1 MTSRSDSRLIRLDL
15 ARLNEERV
23 LAESALQGERTVAKI
38 RLLTIVLVT
47 GSQWLAQALHGT
59 FGHGDPVRGLAGGL
73 YLLYALG
80 AALAV
85 HRRRVGSPVLA
96 LWLPLGMT
104 FVDFGFFAF
113 MGMRTWAVEGVVQPQ
128 MGAAVMGLVLCWSV
142 ARYSWIHVVQ
152 STALACIAF
161 MAVGVYAGR
170 DTELAGNLFTI
181 GCFCALGALIGFT
194 RVRVRR
200 MFVDLRRRDNLAR
213 FLPPQVAERVLS
225 LGQEALAPTQR
236 EVTVM
241 FTDLR
246 DFTSLSEQLQPAE
259 VLRLLDDYFGRMG
272 RLVKAHEGIV
282 NKFLGDGMLAVWG
295 VPERLEDHAGR
306 ALACALEM
314 RLALAE
320 LNEERSRRHEAPLR
334 MGIGLHT
341 GVVAAGMLGG
351 AEQHEYTVIGDAVN
365 LASRIEGLTKE
376 HGTDLLVSEATWRL
390 VEGRF
395 AGARVTEQPVKGRR
409 EPVVVYRVDAA
420 TQTPIVE
427 RPLPPQFLPVPRGR
441 AGAG

>member
-1 MTSRSDSRLIRLDL
+1 MTTRSDSRLVRLDL

-23 LAESALQGERTVAKI
+23 LAENSLQGERTVAKI
-38 RLLTIVLVT
+38 RLLTIALVT
-47 GSQWLAQALHGT
+47 GSQWLAQGLAGT
-59 FGHGDPVRGLAGGL
+59 LGQGDPVRGVAGGL
-73 YLLYALG
+73 YLVYALIC
-80 AALAV
+80 AYQVHRSRPPNPALAM
-85 HRRRVGSPVLA
+85 
-96 LWLPLGMT
+96 WMPLGMAL
-104 FVDFGFFAF
+104 VDFAFFTF
-113 MGMRTWAVEGVVQPQ
+113 MGMRTWDVEGVVHPQ

-142 ARYSWIHVVQ
+142 ARYSWIHVAQ
-152 STALACIAF
+152 STVLACIAF
-161 MAVGVYAGR
+161 MTVGLYTGRAG
-170 DTELAGNLFTI
+170 ELAGNLFTI
-181 GCFCALGALIGFT
+181 GCFTALGVLIGAT

-200 MFVDLRRRDNLAR
+200 MFVDLRRRDGLAR

-225 LGQEALAPTQR
+225 LGPEALAPTQR

-272 RLVKAHEGIV
+272 ALVKAHDGIV

-295 VPERLEDHAGR
+295 VPEVLADHAGR
-306 ALACALEM
+306 AVACALDM
-314 RLALAE
+314 RLVLSE
-320 LNEERSRRHEAPLR
+320 LNEERARRGEAPLR
-334 MGIGLHT
+334 IGVGLHT
-341 GVVAAGMLGG
+341 GTVAAGMLGG

-376 HGTDLLVSEATWRL
+376 LGTDLLVSEATWRR

-395 AGARVTEQPVKGRR
+395 VGARVTERAVKGRR

-420 TQTPIVE
+420 AAPSQNE
-427 RPLPPQFLPVPRGR
+427 RPLPASFLPTPRRGTDAR
-441 AGAG
+441 